1 MRVAELLLT
10 LSLVGEALPATA
22 AEADE
27 AIDVDV
33 SSLELLKRHQVD
45 FWTPWESNTNA
56 TSAAALLLRSETSG
70 CVDKNWQ
77 CYGWARLG
85 YCSSNAGYMDATVDT
100 AATSAAGNPA
110 GASTSHAGSTL
121 NAAPRDVPR
130 TPITAD
136 LLVDDLAFSFT
147 FPIAGQS
154 SPDKILVDG

>member
-85 YCSSNAGYMDATVDT
+85 YCSSNAGYMRRNCRHSCNLCGRESCRGLNQPCWINAQCC
-100 AATSAAGNPA
+100 SARCAQNTYHCRPVG
-110 GASTSHAGSTL
+110 
-121 NAAPRDVPR
+121 R
-130 TPITAD
+130 
-136 LLVDDLAFSFT
+136 
-147 FPIAGQS
+147 
-154 SPDKILVDG
+154 

>member
-1 MRVAELLLT
+1 MRVAVLVLT

-27 AIDVDV
+27 AVDVDV

-56 TSAAALLLRSETSG
+56 TSAAALLLRSEASG

-85 YCSSNAGYMDATVDT
+85 YCSSNAGYMRRNCRH
-100 AATSAAGNPA
+100 SCNLCG
-110 GASTSHAGSTL
+110 
-121 NAAPRDVPR
+121 
-130 TPITAD
+130 
-136 LLVDDLAFSFT
+136 
-147 FPIAGQS
+147 
-154 SPDKILVDG
+154 